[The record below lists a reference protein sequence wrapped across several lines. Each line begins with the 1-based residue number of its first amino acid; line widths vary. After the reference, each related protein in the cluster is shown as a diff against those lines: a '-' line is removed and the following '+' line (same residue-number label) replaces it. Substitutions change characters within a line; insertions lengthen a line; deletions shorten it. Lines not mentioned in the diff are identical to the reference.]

1 MYIEKM
7 NNNELKQLKSLLP
20 LLIKINEYIVLNFDK
35 LVTVNYIQEYSIVIQ
50 EKQNEK
56 YIEININNII
66 QYLFNVLKE
75 SNFNFLEDINK
86 FDASYVLKKKKN

>member
-1 MYIEKM
+1 VIKLVDPMYIEKM

-75 SNFNFLEDINK
+75 SNFNFL
-86 FDASYVLKKKKN
+86 

>member
-1 MYIEKM
+1 M
-7 NNNELKQLKSLLP
+7 KSLLP

-86 FDASYVLKKKKN
+86 FDASLLGPKKNKIKKLI

>member
-1 MYIEKM
+1 M
-7 NNNELKQLKSLLP
+7 KSLLP

-86 FDASYVLKKKKN
+86 FDKTEILTSYVRPKKK

>member
-1 MYIEKM
+1 M
-7 NNNELKQLKSLLP
+7 KSLLP

-75 SNFNFLEDINK
+75 SNFNFLDDINK
-86 FDASYVLKKKKN
+86 FDETEILTSYVRPKKK